1 MKKSFFLDYFPPPDY
16 LAMPAVAFD
25 ISDRSLKY
33 AQLRRKKGLLR
44 LAKFGREAIPEG
56 LIESGE
62 IKKEGELVD
71 FLRSL
76 REKMRIEY
84 VTISLPE
91 EKGFLSKVRLPQ
103 MDESEIRG
111 ALEVQLQENIPLSAD
126 DAIFDFE
133 IEDWGSEKKDS
144 PNFMEINLSAFPKR
158 LVEVYRDVLRSAG
171 FKPLAFEMEAQ
182 SSSRAIIPYGAKES
196 FLIVDLGKTRTTF
209 IIVENEKVQFTSTVK
224 VGGDQFDMAVAK
236 SLNLKKEEAEKIK
249 AERGLV
255 KNKTND
261 EVFTSL
267 IPLVSAIK
275 DEISKH
281 VKYWDFRK
289 RGRNSQ
295 NKIEKIMLCGGNST
309 IPGFKEY
316 LSYESRLPVELANP
330 WVNIV
335 SFDEYIPEIDL
346 KDSLV
351 YATALGL
358 ALRPASY

>member
-33 AQLRRKKGLLR
+33 AQIRRKKGLLR
-44 LAKFGREAIPEG
+44 LTRFGREVIPEG

-62 IKKEGELVD
+62 IKKEGKLVD

-91 EKGFLSKVRLPQ
+91 EKGFLSKVRLPL
-103 MDESEIRG
+103 MDKSEIRG

-133 IEDWGSEKKDS
+133 LENQDSREKDQ
-144 PNFMEINLSAFPKR
+144 PNFMEVNLSAFPKR
-158 LVEVYRDVLRSAG
+158 LVEVYRDVLKNAG
-171 FKPLAFEMEAQ
+171 FKPLVFEMEAQ
-182 SSSRAIIPYGAKES
+182 SSARAIVPYGMKGS
-196 FLIVDLGKTRTTF
+196 CLIVDLGKTRTTF
-209 IIVENEKVQFTSTVK
+209 IIVDNGEVQFTSTIK
-224 VGGDQFDMAVAK
+224 VGGDQFDIAVAK
-236 SLNLKKEEAEKIK
+236 GLKLSKVEAEKIK

-261 EVFTSL
+261 EVFISL

-289 RGRNSQ
+289 KRYGHQ
-295 NKIEKIMLCGGNST
+295 NKIEKIILCGGNSS

-316 LSYESRLPVELANP
+316 LSYESRLPVGLANP

-335 SFDEYIPEIDL
+335 SFDEYIPEINL

-358 ALRPASY
+358 ALRPAFY